1 MGKNTSLLRLAP
13 IYLHTLLNHSTSFLL
28 LTLALASACESK
40 TATTGE
46 ANVAAKTATASAI
59 NAVSTDPAD
68 APTSGTAATA
78 TDEANAV
85 PAPAPSAI
93 PAAKAADAAAIYARP
108 QVPILCYHQIRDWTA
123 RDSKG
128 AKDYIVPIA
137 AFRAHIKMLADSGYH
152 SILPDQLYA
161 YMTTGA
167 KLPSKPM
174 MLTFDDTDLDQFTIA
189 RPELAKYGFKAM
201 YFVMTVS
208 LGRPHYMSKAQVKQL
223 SDEGNIIGSHTWDH
237 HNVKKYQ
244 GQDWVTQIEKPT
256 RTLGDITGKKVN
268 YFAYPFGL
276 WNEQAFPE
284 LKKRGFVAAFSLA
297 EKRDQQD
304 PLFTIRRI
312 IASGYWSPRTLR
324 NNIVQS
330 F

>member
-1 MGKNTSLLRLAP
+1 MHYFA
-13 IYLHTLLNHSTSFLL
+13 YFLL
-28 LTLALASACESK
+28 ATLVLVSACESK

-46 ANVAAKTATASAI
+46 ANVAAKSATITATDAA
-59 NAVSTDPAD
+59 AD

-78 TDEANAV
+78 TDEANA
-85 PAPAPSAI
+85 APAPVPGTI

-108 QVPILCYHQIRDWTA
+108 QVPILCYHQIRDWTG

-128 AKDYIVPIA
+128 AKDYIIPVA

-152 SILPDQLYA
+152 TISPDQLYA
-161 YMTTGA
+161 YLTTGA
-167 KLPSKPM
+167 RLPVKPII
-174 MLTFDDTDLDQFTIA
+174 LTFDDTDLDQFTIA
-189 RPELAKYGFKAM
+189 RPTLAQYGFKAI

-223 SDEGNIIGSHTWDH
+223 SDEGNVIGSHTWDH

-244 GQDWVTQIEKPT
+244 GQDWVIQVDKPT
-256 RTLGDITGKKVN
+256 KTLEDITGKKIN

-276 WNEQAFPE
+276 WNPQAFPE
-284 LKKRGFVAAFSLA
+284 LKRRGFVAAFSLA
-297 EKRDQQD
+297 EKRDPQD

>member
-1 MGKNTSLLRLAP
+1 MKFSSASLLLA
-13 IYLHTLLNHSTSFLL
+13 
-28 LTLALASACESK
+28 ALAVAACDSK

-46 ANVAAKTATASAI
+46 AATSNATVEAAPPA
-59 NAVSTDPAD
+59 TDPA
-68 APTSGTAATA
+68 AAETSGTRATA
-78 TDEANAV
+78 TDEANAT
-85 PAPAPSAI
+85 PAPAPGSI
-93 PAAKAADAAAIYARP
+93 PASKTGDAAGILARP

-137 AFRAHIKMLADSGYH
+137 AFKAQIKMLADSGYH
-152 SILPDQLYA
+152 TISPDQLYA

-189 RPELAKYGFKAM
+189 RPTLEQYGYKAM

-208 LGRPHYMSKAQVKQL
+208 LGRPHYMTKAMVKQL

-244 GQDWVTQIEKPT
+244 GKDWETQIDKPT
-256 RTLGDITGKKVN
+256 KTLEEITGKKIN

-276 WNEQAFPE
+276 WNTQAFPE

-312 IASGYWSPRTLR
+312 IASGYWSPKTLR